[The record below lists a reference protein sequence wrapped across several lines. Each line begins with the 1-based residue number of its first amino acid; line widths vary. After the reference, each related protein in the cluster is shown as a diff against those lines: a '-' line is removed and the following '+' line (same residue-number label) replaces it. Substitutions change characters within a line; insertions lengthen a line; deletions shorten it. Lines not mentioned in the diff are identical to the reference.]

1 MENLKVTEFE
11 YGWCKNKSQFIN
23 IIRTFTPFITFT
35 PISAEKFDNDPNKD
49 FLQVSQKIRKYSFRA
64 RKFQNNLIKYLNV
77 FDLRLT
83 AVRLVPGTFVLF
95 L

>member
-1 MENLKVTEFE
+1 MKVTEFE

-49 FLQVSQKIRKYSFRA
+49 FLQVSQKIRKY
-64 RKFQNNLIKYLNV
+64 RKLLPKTKFEANLTTCTSCSIGYKL
-77 FDLRLT
+77 
-83 AVRLVPGTFVLF
+83 
-95 L
+95 